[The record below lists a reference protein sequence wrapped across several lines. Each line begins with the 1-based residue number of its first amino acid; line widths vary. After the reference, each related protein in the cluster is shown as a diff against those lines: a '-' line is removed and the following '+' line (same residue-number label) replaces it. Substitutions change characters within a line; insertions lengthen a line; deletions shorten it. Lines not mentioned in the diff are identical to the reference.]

1 MASNGFFLVI
11 EGLDGSG
18 KTEITRRLL
27 AILQQ
32 THSDNVKLTYEPH
45 DPSCA
50 GPFIRQVLAHQL
62 AYTSAR
68 TLALAFAA
76 NRADHNDREI
86 GPYLD
91 GADHRIVICDRY
103 YLSSLVY
110 QVSADVSIDEVMG
123 LSAHARKPDL
133 TIFLNA
139 DDDVCYGRMR
149 QRGEDQ
155 QLFEERLGET
165 RRKYRVAID
174 YARKQGDRIFE
185 VDANHEIPAVLQDV
199 LGILASQGPG
209 WLRTLSA

>member
-1 MASNGFFLVI
+1 MAHQGFFLVI

-27 AILQQ
+27 AILQRG
-32 THSDNVKLTYEPH
+32 HGDDVKLTYEPH

-50 GPFIRQVLAHQL
+50 GLFIRQVLAHQL

-86 GPYLD
+86 GPFLD
-91 GADHRIVICDRY
+91 QADHRIIICDRY

-110 QVSADVSIDEVMG
+110 QVTPDLTIDEVMG

-139 DDDVCYGRMR
+139 DDDVCYSRMSK
-149 QRGEDQ
+149 RGEDQ

-165 RRKYRVAID
+165 RRKYRSAID
-174 YARKQGDRIFE
+174 YLRKKGDRIVE
-185 VDANHEIPAVLQDV
+185 VDANHEILGVLNN
-199 LGILASQGPG
+199 ILAILAAQGPA
-209 WLRTLSA
+209 WLGM